1 MWLSVTRRM
10 AYDAPAE
17 PTSNLPIAEMPKR
30 GRRVFT
36 DHPLR
41 KVFTYVMR
49 LVQNT
54 RQYLWV
60 SDRS

>member
-1 MWLSVTRRM
+1 M